1 MSYWGFKPYVSV
13 AARHA
18 NALRE
23 IEKLRKKGTPVA
35 PVAVDGAKIA
45 KSFWGKAWCDN
56 LERYSDYANRL
67 PRGRSYVKHGTV
79 IDLRVS
85 RGRVEA
91 LVAGSET
98 YKVKIDIAVA
108 AKARWSAICA
118 DCAGSIG
125 SIVELLQGKFAK
137 HVMERVCREAD
148 GLFPG
153 PKEIKMSCSCPDWAG
168 MCKHVAA
175 TLYGVGA
182 RLDHDPDVLFTLRGV
197 DRGDLVSSAGDLSI
211 CEAGVNS
218 ERVLVADDM
227 AALFGLEFYTP
238 EAMPAK
244 KARGET
250 APASKRMAAPN
261 EKFGDARSP
270 AKSSAVR
277 AKGKGER
284 GSENGSAGKAI
295 PVSLGRVEAK
305 ASRKA
310 ATSLKS
316 SDKAVAL
323 APDQISEAVQSDQGR
338 RRARTNSEAASPSRK
353 SEPSRSAVAKVK
365 PKTISS
371 STRPP
376 APAPATRPHDENS
389 PPQSRTRA
397 ARWIGAKAR
406 KAARN

>member
-1 MSYWGFKPYVSV
+1 MSYWGYKPYVSV
-13 AARHA
+13 AARQA

-23 IEKLRKKGTPVA
+23 IAKLRKKGTPVA

-67 PRGRSYVKHGTV
+67 PRGRSYVKHGAV

-85 RGRVEA
+85 RGKVEA
-91 LVAGSET
+91 LVAGSDT

-148 GLFPG
+148 GLFPA

-211 CEAGVNS
+211 CDAGVNS

-238 EAMPAK
+238 EAMPKK

-250 APASKRMAAPN
+250 TPASKRVAPPN
-261 EKFGDARSP
+261 EKSGARSP
-270 AKSSAVR
+270 AKTGAVR
-277 AKGKGER
+277 AKGKAEQ
-284 GSENGSAGKAI
+284 GSENDSAGKAN
-295 PVSLGRVEAK
+295 PVSSGRVEAK

-310 ATSLKS
+310 ATSFEEFRQGDRPFAGPNLR
-316 SDKAVAL
+316 DCAV
-323 APDQISEAVQSDQGR
+323 R
-338 RRARTNSEAASPSRK
+338 
-353 SEPSRSAVAKVK
+353 SRSASRQDEVRSRCRSQ
-365 PKTISS
+365 SS
-371 STRPP
+371 R
-376 APAPATRPHDENS
+376 S
-389 PPQSRTRA
+389 PVVLLSPR
-397 ARWIGAKAR
+397 
-406 KAARN
+406 